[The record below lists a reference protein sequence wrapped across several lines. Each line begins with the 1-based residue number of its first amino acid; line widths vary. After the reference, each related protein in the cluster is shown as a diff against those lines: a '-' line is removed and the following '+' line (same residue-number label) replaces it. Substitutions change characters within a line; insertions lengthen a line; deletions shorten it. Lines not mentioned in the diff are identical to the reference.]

1 MINSLSI
8 IFPIFNESQRLHLT
22 IQDIKKFNEKK
33 RIKKLEY
40 IFVDDGSKD
49 DSLQIL
55 AAFIKKN
62 KKSNINYKVLK
73 IKNNTGKGN
82 ALKNGVKFCKN
93 DWILTLD
100 SDISVSISQI
110 NNWEKKK
117 FLDKKNTIFFG
128 SRNLHDSK
136 MKYKLYRKI
145 LGILFSSFVNI
156 FFSINLKD
164 TQCGFKLYRRKEAK
178 LIFKNL
184 KDQGFA
190 HDIELILLAKKYNI
204 SITELPVNW
213 THRDNSK
220 LNIFLDT
227 FKMFYDLTKI
237 KINYN

>member
-8 IFPIFNESQRLHLT
+8 IFPIFNESQRLHLA

-49 DSLQIL
+49 NSLQIL

-62 KKSNINYKVLK
+62 KKRNINYKVLK

-110 NNWEKKK
+110 NNWKKKK

-156 FFSINLKD
+156 SFSINLKD

-227 FKMFYDLTKI
+227 FKMFYNLIKI

>member
-1 MINSLSI
+1 MVFIKLKSYCAMEMDEKIQAHVLSI
-8 IFPIFNESQRLHLT
+8 WKENRGFFS
-22 IQDIKKFNEKK
+22 
-33 RIKKLEY
+33 
-40 IFVDDGSKD
+40 
-49 DSLQIL
+49 
-55 AAFIKKN
+55 
-62 KKSNINYKVLK
+62 
-73 IKNNTGKGN
+73 GKGSEGM
-82 ALKNGVKFCKN
+82 L
-93 DWILTLD
+93 ILTNKNLCFVKKGTHIKYVAEID
-100 SDISVSISQI
+100 G
-110 NNWEKKK
+110 KKK
-117 FLDKKNTIFFG
+117 FRLGGFLELLKPNYLVLRNSNGITWCVQKKNTIFFG
-128 SRNLHDSK
+128 SRNLYDSK

-227 FKMFYDLTKI
+227 FKMFYNLIKI
-237 KINYN
+237 KINHN

>member
-8 IFPIFNESQRLHLT
+8 IFPIFNESQRLHLA

-62 KKSNINYKVLK
+62 KKRNINYKVLK

-128 SRNLHDSK
+128 SRNLHYSK
-136 MKYKLYRKI
+136 VKYKLYRKI

-156 FFSINLKD
+156 SFSINLKD

-184 KDQGFA
+184 KDKGFA

-204 SITELPVNW
+204 SITELSVNW

-227 FKMFYDLTKI
+227 FKMFYNLIKI

>member
-55 AAFIKKN
+55 ATFIKKN

-110 NNWEKKK
+110 NNWKKKK

-156 FFSINLKD
+156 SFSINLKD
-164 TQCGFKLYRRKEAK
+164 TQCGFKLYRKKEAK

-227 FKMFYDLTKI
+227 FKMFYNLIKI

>member
-8 IFPIFNESQRLHLT
+8 IFPIFNESQRLHFA
-22 IQDIKKFNEKK
+22 IQDIKKFNKK
-33 RIKKLEY
+33 NKIKKLEY

-49 DSLQIL
+49 NSREIL
-55 AAFIKKN
+55 GIFIKRN
-62 KKSNINYKVLK
+62 KKRNINYKVLK
-73 IKNNTGKGN
+73 IKNNRGKGN
-82 ALKNGVKFCKN
+82 ALKNGVKFCNN

-110 NNWEKKK
+110 NNWRKKN
-117 FLDKKNTIFFG
+117 FLNKKNTIFFG

-145 LGILFSSFVNI
+145 LGVFFSFFI
-156 FFSINLKD
+156 KFLFSINLKD
-164 TQCGFKLYRRKEAK
+164 TQCGFKLYRKKEAK

-184 KDQGFA
+184 KDKGFA
-190 HDIELILLAKKYNI
+190 HDIELILLAKKNNI
-204 SITELPVNW
+204 SISELPVNW

-220 LNIFLDT
+220 LNIFFDT
-227 FKMFYDLTKI
+227 FNMFYNLIKI

>member
-55 AAFIKKN
+55 ATFIKKN
-62 KKSNINYKVLK
+62 KKSNISYKVLK
-73 IKNNTGKGN
+73 ITNNTGKGN

-110 NNWEKKK
+110 NNWKKKK

-220 LNIFLDT
+220 LNIFSDT
-227 FKMFYDLTKI
+227 FKMFYNLIKI

>member
-1 MINSLSI
+1 
-8 IFPIFNESQRLHLT
+8 
-22 IQDIKKFNEKK
+22 
-33 RIKKLEY
+33 
-40 IFVDDGSKD
+40 
-49 DSLQIL
+49 
-55 AAFIKKN
+55 
-62 KKSNINYKVLK
+62 
-73 IKNNTGKGN
+73 
-82 ALKNGVKFCKN
+82 
-93 DWILTLD
+93 
-100 SDISVSISQI
+100 
-110 NNWEKKK
+110 
-117 FLDKKNTIFFG
+117 
-128 SRNLHDSK
+128 

-227 FKMFYDLTKI
+227 FKMFYNLIKI